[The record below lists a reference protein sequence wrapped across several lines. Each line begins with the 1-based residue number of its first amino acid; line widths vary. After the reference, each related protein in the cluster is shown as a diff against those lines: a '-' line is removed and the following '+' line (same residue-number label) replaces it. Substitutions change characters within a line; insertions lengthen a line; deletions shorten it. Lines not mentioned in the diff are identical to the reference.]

1 MLPLSAIVLFLLS
14 IAAPWDTTGTP
25 GSGHFSLGREK
36 VATTPVD
43 VAQWEQGPICVDTEA
58 WQVSVSGGSITNI
71 SWHATPD
78 EIVIVITG
86 TVPNDDGA
94 VVSAPTYW

>member
-1 MLPLSAIVLFLLS
+1 MLPISAIVSSLLL
-14 IAAPWDTTGTP
+14 IAAPLGTAGTP
-25 GSGHFSLGREK
+25 GSGYFSRGGEK
-36 VATTPVD
+36 LTTTPVD
-43 VAQWEQGPICVDTEA
+43 VAKWEQGPICVDTGA